1 VALSDAELKARH
13 KEWKPRDNGYPSGVL
28 WKYAATVGP
37 AYKGALT
44 HPGGAVDTT
53 TFADI

>member
-1 VALSDAELKARH
+1 
-13 KEWKPRDNGYPSGVL
+13 L

-44 HPGGAVDTT
+44 HPGGAVDST